1 MTFKAKIRVTLRPSI
16 LDPQGKAT
24 HHALHQLGFQGVSD
38 VRMGKYIEL
47 TLDAASVEEAR
58 AVVAEAGAKLLSNAV
73 MEDVSFDLEVVAS

>member
-24 HHALHQLGFQGVSD
+24 HHALHQLGFHGVSD

-58 AVVAEAGAKLLSNAV
+58 SIVAEAGAKLLSNAV